1 MRRVAGL
8 LAFSKVASGGA
19 DPLVRAGP
27 PGPALRTDFQ
37 ALAGPGRPAGEPAV
51 DQGVRPTTT
60 LIRAL
65 SILLLT
71 VSALAAPQA
80 PAPPKPD
87 FVQAVEFPY
96 YLYPRALW
104 ERELVWLKT
113 IGVRTVEFSIPW
125 NWHQVQPGEFDFT
138 GRTSPRR
145 DLTGLIR
152 MLRKLDLHAWVKPL
166 PPVPAWPNN
175 AGVSGAA
182 PDPRTQRAWLKALDQ
197 LLATQT
203 ARHGGPIAYVEGH
216 ALSIDA
222 VPPPLPV
229 TTVSAN
235 DPNALARSREA
246 LASGATPGAGS
257 LLWSSV
263 EDSLYPA
270 GWAVDS
276 ATFLRKGAVGLSGD
290 EHATT
295 GALRRDAA
303 LLRNWSPLLAN
314 LHPVILPKPTA
325 GKFPDGVTAF
335 EVVSYAAS
343 AVSITNRGAALFS
356 DELRV
361 QEPGS
366 KRILAIPAVT
376 VHPGDSLWLP
386 LDVSLGPDGLCRECS
401 NFAAAEHIVY
411 ATAELLSIEFENGIL
426 AMEFA
431 APEPGEVIL
440 QLARQPVGPFLAA
453 GRPAEFDWDDKTL
466 RARLPIPANSAP
478 GNRVRI
484 GIAIEEPETSAFFN
498 DARRL
503 VIGQKNLVSTT
514 YSSVDVATRSRLRLP
529 EGFTATPT
537 VKSPNEID
545 YQVSVPPDLLHG
557 DFANLALEAD
567 GMLLGRAR
575 LQLFRPASIR
585 LMEAMQIHFGA
596 QTELPPDPPIA
607 AIEPK
612 AGTNLEFSIRNN
624 TPGIETYRLEAW
636 GDGLEFFPP
645 KAEISIGGTDER
657 RVSMRVFAAEGVSG
671 LRDWNV
677 HVTGGTQLDLPM
689 RLLLLPRGRTVA
701 WTADLDGDGSPE
713 WVLES
718 QKVRA
723 VFSTQDGGRWMEL
736 NAKELN
742 ASFLP
747 EQGIFAA
754 TGPVEVHAAGD
765 TLEFIGKGWK
775 RTVRLSDNAVTVEQT
790 TPLPADGL
798 TSDRRG
804 NTTLTIERPSP
815 TRAVYTLK

>member
-1 MRRVAGL
+1 MSRGCLV
-8 LAFSKVASGGA
+8 LAM
-19 DPLVRAGP
+19 
-27 PGPALRTDFQ
+27 
-37 ALAGPGRPAGEPAV
+37 
-51 DQGVRPTTT
+51 
-60 LIRAL
+60 
-65 SILLLT
+65 LLLT
-71 VSALAAPQA
+71 VDALGAPQA
-80 PAPPKPD
+80 AAPLKSEY
-87 FVQAVEFPY
+87 VQAVEFPY

-125 NWHQVQPGEFDFT
+125 NWHQIQPGEFDFA

-145 DLTGLIR
+145 DLTALIR
-152 MLRKLDLHAWVKPL
+152 LLRKLDLQAWVKPL
-166 PPVPAWPNN
+166 PPVPRWPNN
-175 AGVSGAA
+175 VGPSGGTLDARA
-182 PDPRTQRAWLKALDQ
+182 QRVWLKELDQ

-203 ARHGGPIAYVEGH
+203 ARHGGPIAYVEGN

-222 VPPPLPV
+222 ASPPVPV
-229 TTVSAN
+229 TTLSAN
-235 DPNALARSREA
+235 DPNALGRSREA
-246 LASGATPGAGS
+246 LVTGITPGSGS
-257 LLWSSV
+257 LLWRDV

-276 ATFLRKGAVGLSGD
+276 GSFLRKGAVGLSGD
-290 EHATT
+290 ERPTT

-303 LLRNWSPLLAN
+303 LLRNWSPLLSG
-314 LHPVILPKPTA
+314 LRPVIMPKPAA
-325 GKFPDGVTAF
+325 GKFPEGVSAV
-335 EVVSYAAS
+335 EVVSHAAS
-343 AVSITNRGAALFS
+343 AVSITNRGTTPFS

-361 QEPGS
+361 QEPAS
-366 KRILAIPAVT
+366 KRALVIPLVT
-376 VHPGDSLWLP
+376 VRPGDSLWLP

-401 NFAAAEHIVY
+401 NFSAAEHIVY

-431 APEPGEVIL
+431 APERGEVIL

-466 RARLPIPANSAP
+466 RARLPIPANPAP

-484 GIAIEEPETSAFFN
+484 GIAIEEPDTSAFFN

-514 YSSVDVATRSRLRLP
+514 YSSVDVANRSRLRLP
-529 EGFTATPT
+529 EGFTATPI

-545 YQVSVPPDLLHG
+545 YQISVPGDLLHG
-557 DFANLALEAD
+557 DWANLGLEAD
-567 GMLLGRAR
+567 GILLGRAR

-585 LMEAMQIHFGA
+585 LMEAIQIHFGA

-607 AIEPK
+607 TIEPK
-612 AGTNLEFSIRNN
+612 AGGNLEFSIRNN
-624 TPGIETYRLEAW
+624 YPGIQTYHLEAA

-645 KAEISIGGTDER
+645 KADVDIGPTDER

-671 LRDWNV
+671 LRDW
-677 HVTGGTQLDLPM
+677 HLRVTGGTQVDLPL

-723 VFSTQDGGRWMEL
+723 VFSSQDGGRWMEFTGKDL
-736 NAKELN
+736 NAN
-742 ASFLP
+742 FLP
-747 EQGIFAA
+747 EQGVFAA
-754 TGPVEVHAAGD
+754 AGPVEIHADGD
-765 TLEFIGKGWK
+765 SLEISGKGWK
-775 RTVRLSDNAVTVEQT
+775 RTVRLRENVVTIEQT

-798 TSDRRG
+798 GADHRG
-804 NTTLTIERPSP
+804 NTILTIERPTAMS
-815 TRAVYTLK
+815 AVYALK